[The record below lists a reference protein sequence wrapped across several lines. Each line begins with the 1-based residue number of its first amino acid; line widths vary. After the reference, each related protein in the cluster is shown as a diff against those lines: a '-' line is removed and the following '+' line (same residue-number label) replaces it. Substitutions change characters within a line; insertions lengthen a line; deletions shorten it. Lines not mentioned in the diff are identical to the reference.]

1 MSELVFCRTPTVLTY
16 EKRVGLGFL
25 CKLLRREWLP
35 AIVYESLQY
44 ARIDSKKGSSVFVQL
59 LAKSLAWI
67 YLARQ
72 CIMLYLMSLSRYI
85 MGGPFHCD
93 LKAMD
98 WPARSL
104 LGGRRLDSCEAQPA
118 QKPCLLSSGW
128 YLVRRHCVKPR
139 SVIARFVR

>member
-1 MSELVFCRTPTVLTY
+1 MSELVFCRTPKVLTY

-44 ARIDSKKGSSVFVQL
+44 ARIDSKKGSSVFVRL
-59 LAKSLAWI
+59 LAKRLALI

-93 LKAMD
+93 LKALD
-98 WPARSL
+98 CL
-104 LGGRRLDSCEAQPA
+104 QEVFLGDGDLMRVKHSQLRN
-118 QKPCLLSSGW
+118 
-128 YLVRRHCVKPR
+128 LVC
-139 SVIARFVR
+139 